1 MKKSLSPLDVD
12 TRDALLKAT
21 LKCVAEKGYDN
32 VTIDDIAAA
41 TGNTKGAVYHYFS
54 SKKQLYLAALEH
66 LAKQLGQAGVLS
78 GLGQRPFDSAALE
91 LLKEVSGLGTSDWG
105 MDLPLHDIYYLY
117 FDGLRRFPQLKD
129 LLTAQRQSYTNKTIE
144 QVKGSFDPP
153 LDDVSARHLTLQ
165 LLVGM
170 EGLALLHAISGG
182 GVTEDDLKAMVK
194 TWVEGL
200 GKLNV

>member
-1 MKKSLSPLDVD
+1 MKKSPSQLDAD
-12 TRDALLKAT
+12 TRHVLLKAT

-54 SKKQLYLAALEH
+54 SKKELYHSALEH
-66 LAKQLGQAGVLS
+66 LAEQLGQAGALS
-78 GLGQRPFDSAALE
+78 GLGQRTFELAALD
-91 LLKEVSGLGTSDWG
+91 LLKEVAGLGTSDWG

-117 FDGLRRFPQLKD
+117 FDGLRRFPQLKA

-144 QVKGSFDPP
+144 QVKGFFDPP

-182 GVTEDDLKAMVK
+182 GVTEDDLKTMVT
-194 TWVEGL
+194 TWLQGL
-200 GKLNV
+200 DIE